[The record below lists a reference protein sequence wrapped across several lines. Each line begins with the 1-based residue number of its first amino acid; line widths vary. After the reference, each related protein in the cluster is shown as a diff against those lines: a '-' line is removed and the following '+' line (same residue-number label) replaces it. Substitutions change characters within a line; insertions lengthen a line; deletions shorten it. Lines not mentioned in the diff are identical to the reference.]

1 MMWFLFGLMIVL
13 ALVFVLYPLIRT
25 RAVSSVIDSDTANV
39 EILKDQLA
47 ELKAEFDQGN
57 ITAEFYE
64 LARNDLEA
72 SVAADLHNDGSAAEI
87 KALSGKNRIALAAL
101 TGLFLSAGSFFF
113 YQHTSTYQPVPMI
126 ASQAVPAQTGGES
139 TAQQEL
145 PSIDVMAEVLAA
157 RLRDNPDDVR
167 GWYMLGKTYMV
178 LNRVE
183 DAVGAYDHAYR
194 LVGDQDASLLTD
206 YAEAL
211 AYANGESMV
220 GRPTE
225 LVNTALKLDPA
236 NAKAL
241 WLAGFA
247 AMQNGAYVAAINHWQ
262 ALLNDPSI
270 PDDTRQLAN
279 VYIGEARELAG
290 LVDEPPAQPAET
302 QPGTSPSISVT
313 VSLDD
318 SLKDDVTPAET
329 VYVFARASQ
338 GMPMPLAV
346 QRLTVADLPATVVLD
361 DSMAMLK
368 GNGLSAHQEVIVGA
382 RVSRAGT
389 PMPQAGD
396 LQGLGEVINPHET
409 SSQNVVI
416 DHVVN

>member
-1 MMWFLFGLMIVL
+1 MMWFLFGLMIAL
-13 ALVFVLYPLIRT
+13 ALVFVLYPLIRA
-25 RAVSSVIDSDTANV
+25 RSISSVIDSDTANV

-57 ITAEFYE
+57 ITAEFYQQ
-64 LARNDLEA
+64 ARDDLEA
-72 SVAADLHNDGSAAEI
+72 SVAADLDYDKTASLT
-87 KALSGKNRIALAAL
+87 KTLSGKTRIALAAVI
-101 TGLFLSAGSFFF
+101 GLFLSVGSFVF
-113 YQHTSTYQPVPMI
+113 YQYTSTYQPEPKV
-126 ASQAVPAQTGGES
+126 ASQAAPAETRGES
-139 TAQQEL
+139 ADQQDL
-145 PSIDVMAEVLAA
+145 PSIDVMAEMLAA
-157 RLRDNPDDVR
+157 RLRDKPDDAR
-167 GWYMLGKTYMV
+167 GWYMLGKTYMA

-183 DAVGAYDHAYR
+183 DAVGAYDQAYR
-194 LVGDQDASLLTD
+194 LVGDQDSSLLTD

-211 AYANGESMV
+211 AYANGESML

-225 LVNTALKLDPA
+225 LVNSALKIEPT

-262 ALLNDPSI
+262 SLLDDPSI
-270 PDDTRQLAN
+270 PDDTRQLAS
-279 VYIGEARELAG
+279 VYIGEAKQLAG
-290 LVDEPPAQPAET
+290 LVDEPPAQPADT
-302 QPGTSPSISVT
+302 QPGASPSISVT

-318 SLKDDVTPAET
+318 SLKSNVTPGET

-346 QRLTVADLPATVVLD
+346 QRLTVADLPATVILD
-361 DSMAMLK
+361 DSMAMLQ
-368 GNGLSAHQEVIVGA
+368 GNGLSAHEEVIVGA

-396 LQGLGEVINPHET
+396 LQGLGEVINPHKT
-409 SSQNVVI
+409 SSQNVII